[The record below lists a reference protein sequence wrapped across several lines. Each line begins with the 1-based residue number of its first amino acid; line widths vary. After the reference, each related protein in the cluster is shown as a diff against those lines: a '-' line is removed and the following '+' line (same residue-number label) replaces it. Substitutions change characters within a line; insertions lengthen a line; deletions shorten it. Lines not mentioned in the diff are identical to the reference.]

1 MAWNRGVNSVGYS
14 WRSATWFTITCIAI
28 ALFSTNFLYSYIV
41 PILPVMIRDILHIDE
56 SLAQYTTSLVLS
68 VHAFVGLVTG
78 IPIGYIADKISSRQ
92 VSFLAALT
100 AEAIGTILVMIAT
113 NVPILLIGRSIQAI
127 GGNGAWI
134 VGLATVADTVGQEN
148 TGKVLGGI
156 SSFFNSGLLL
166 GPMLSGTLL
175 QLFGYWPT
183 WIAALAVLVID
194 IIMRLIMIEDR
205 SKKGSRGEAS
215 RGVPS
220 EGVES
225 GTVEEQQ
232 HEQDVNE
239 RTALISPSSQPQD
252 DLGPK
257 KSDEIPENFYKVIL
271 TNPRALTGL
280 ICHFTAAFILVTFDT
295 TLPLY
300 VTTEFRWG
308 PAEVSLMFLILQLPS
323 LVFSTFVGILKDRV
337 GTRGPTALG
346 FISNAVFLA
355 LAGIPTHSS
364 GHTGRIIY
372 MVAIAGVG
380 IGWTLTGGCGIIEIT
395 HVMKELEDERPGRF
409 GPNSKLSS
417 GYSITKICFTLGTLL
432 APVATGFMTRT
443 LGYSYMSYSVGI
455 LSFVVGVLAA
465 IFLGRRPASNDHSPE
480 H

>member
-1 MAWNRGVNSVGYS
+1 M
-14 WRSATWFTITCIAI
+14 
-28 ALFSTNFLYSYIV
+28 
-41 PILPVMIRDILHIDE
+41 
-56 SLAQYTTSLVLS
+56 
-68 VHAFVGLVTG
+68 
-78 IPIGYIADKISSRQ
+78 
-92 VSFLAALT
+92 
-100 AEAIGTILVMIAT
+100 
-113 NVPILLIGRSIQAI
+113 PILLIGRSIQAI

-300 VTTEFRWG
+300 VTTEFRWS

-395 HVMKELEDERPGRF
+395 R
-409 GPNSKLSS
+409 KL
-417 GYSITKICFTLGTLL
+417 KAL
-432 APVATGFMTRT
+432 PQKQ
-443 LGYSYMSYSVGI
+443 
-455 LSFVVGVLAA
+455 SF
-465 IFLGRRPASNDHSPE
+465 
-480 H
+480 